1 MPIEFDTEK
10 EIISLRKKGL
20 TDEKVIK
27 DLIEHKKNNPCLLK
41 KRLPCEMYDKVN
53 LMCRKYMDRMARFE
67 VDYDFHIDEEAFK
80 NVAICCLECAP
91 FMHSQVI

>member
-1 MPIEFDTEK
+1 MPTEFDTEK

-27 DLIEHKKNNPCLLK
+27 DLIEHKKNNPYLLK

-53 LMCRKYMDRMARFE
+53 LM
-67 VDYDFHIDEEAFK
+67 
-80 NVAICCLECAP
+80 
-91 FMHSQVI
+91 